1 VKVRVSSRYSFSIT
15 EEPAARTFPTS
26 AGTLGVVRCADRV
39 FEQPIQERALE
50 PRDVVQAAIDA
61 YHDHDLDRCLSY
73 YAPDVVVK
81 DAHGN
86 VVMDGS
92 DAVRAR
98 YARSMAENPDI
109 HYYIPNRI
117 SLGAFVVDEE
127 HVTGFTKPGSPADLR
142 AVLIYRF
149 SGELIREIT
158 ILT

>member
-1 VKVRVSSRYSFSIT
+1 M
-15 EEPAARTFPTS
+15 
-26 AGTLGVVRCADRV
+26 
-39 FEQPIQERALE
+39 E
-50 PRDVVQAAIDA
+50 PRDAVQAAIDA

-81 DAHGN
+81 DADGQ
-86 VVMDGS
+86 VLMDGS

-109 HYYIPNRI
+109 HYDIPNRI
-117 SLGAFVVDEE
+117 ALGAFVVDEE
-127 HVTGFTKPGSPADLR
+127 SVTGFTKPGSPIELR

-149 SGELIREIT
+149 SGALIHEIT

>member
-1 VKVRVSSRYSFSIT
+1 
-15 EEPAARTFPTS
+15 
-26 AGTLGVVRCADRV
+26 
-39 FEQPIQERALE
+39 LE

-81 DAHGN
+81 DADGN
-86 VVMDGS
+86 VVMNGS

-98 YARSMAENPDI
+98 YASSMSENPDI
-109 HYYIPNRI
+109 HYDIPNRI
-117 SLGAFVVDEE
+117 ALGAFVVDEE
-127 HVTGFTKPGSPADLR
+127 HVTGFTKPRSKPELR

-149 SGELIREIT
+149 WGELIREIT